1 MIEIRKGD
9 YVEVIHHKG
18 NQFNELVNQR
28 GVVIASYDCKM
39 AVVDFGEL
47 VECSLDS
54 EKRQHNQ
61 WLLPWL
67 ALEVL
72 YGGASTNPEKLIG
85 QVEELKEQL
94 YNMSN
99 LFHLSEQVRDQ
110 QQKLLERTRL

>member
-9 YVEVIHHKG
+9 YVEVIQHKG
-18 NQFNELVNQR
+18 NQFKELASQR
-28 GVVIASYDCKM
+28 GVVLASYDCKM

-54 EKRQHNQ
+54 EKRQHSS

-72 YGGASTNPEKLIG
+72 YGGASTNPEKLLR
-85 QVEELKEQL
+85 QAEELKEQL

-99 LFHLSEQVRDQ
+99 LFQLSEQVREQ
-110 QQKLLERTRL
+110 QQELLERISL